1 MRVDKGVRH
10 VIRRHATGVTDL
22 ELAVRQ
28 SRTGSELAR
37 SILLALLA
45 VCCIELVLGQR
56 FGK

>member
-1 MRVDKGVRH
+1 
-10 VIRRHATGVTDL
+10 VTDL

-45 VCCIELVLGQR
+45 VCCIELILAQR